1 MLFGGLEV
9 MIKLV
14 VFDIDGTLIDSG
26 EAGSKALD
34 RVFWDLF
41 SEKDAFLKIACGGK
55 TDIQIIR
62 EGLSLLGLSSDRP
75 TISRILEAYVKTLK
89 SEVALSNKRL
99 MPGVKALLDA
109 LMDKGKYRLGLLTG
123 NIREGARIKLE
134 PFSLNRYFPSG
145 AFGDDSENR
154 NDLLPIALRRI
165 RDQEGLSLD
174 FKDCIVVGDTPMDVQ
189 CSKPFGALSIAVAT
203 GAYTMPALSQTGADH
218 VIEDLSYALNI
229 IEKRP

>member
-1 MLFGGLEV
+1 
-9 MIKLV
+9 MIKV
-14 VFDIDGTLIDSG
+14 VLFDIDGTLIDSG

-41 SEKDAFLKIACGGK
+41 SEKDAVLKIDCGGK

-62 EGLSLLGLSSDRP
+62 EGLSLLGLPSDRP

-89 SEVALSNKRL
+89 SEVARSNKRL
-99 MPGVKALLDA
+99 MPGVKPLLNA

-134 PFSLNRYFPSG
+134 AFSLNRYFQSG

-154 NDLLPIALRRI
+154 NDLLPIALKRI
-165 RDQEGLSLD
+165 RDQQGLSFH

-203 GAYTMPALSQTGADH
+203 GAYTMPALSRAGADH

-229 IEKRP
+229 IEKRG